1 MRYDGGML
9 RKRQFSISFLL
20 LELTCIAG
28 ALGMFRFAMTEGL
41 EDVAPLLFLAGVG
54 LFGTALGAL
63 VGRPVLMAVIL
74 MAALIVATVADVGEF
89 VVVGLLVSIVLGLY
103 VLACFLAAIAVTRVI
118 GGVTWLLQT
127 SQTPSRE

>member
-1 MRYDGGML
+1 
-9 RKRQFSISFLL
+9 
-20 LELTCIAG
+20 
-28 ALGMFRFAMTEGL
+28 
-41 EDVAPLLFLAGVG
+41 
-54 LFGTALGAL
+54 
-63 VGRPVLMAVIL
+63 MAVIL